1 MFFGPNHVLVKNCAA
16 QSVFFFYTFLE
27 VKNLNKLIKIAQI
40 LKKKYYNA
48 SHSEST
54 TIPVRHFLNSWDSS
68 SLCLFECKS
77 E

>member
-40 LKKKYYNA
+40 WKK
-48 SHSEST
+48 SIIMQVT
-54 TIPVRHFLNSWDSS
+54 LNQPQ
-68 SLCLFECKS
+68 FQ
-77 E
+77 